1 MRDLLRKWNSVS
13 LVKRIIIG
21 MVLGAILGVAAPKAV
36 AIGMLGTLFVGGL
49 KAVAPVLVFVLVI
62 AAICQHQSGQKT
74 NMKSIIVLYLV
85 GTFSAAL
92 IAVIASFAFPIKL
105 ILAEGATDVTAPGG
119 IAEVLKALL
128 MNIVDNPLNAIVN
141 GNYIGI

>member
-62 AAICQHQSGQKT
+62 AAICQHQSGRQT
-74 NMKSIIVLYLV
+74 
-85 GTFSAAL
+85 
-92 IAVIASFAFPIKL
+92 
-105 ILAEGATDVTAPGG
+105 
-119 IAEVLKALL
+119 
-128 MNIVDNPLNAIVN
+128 
-141 GNYIGI
+141 